1 MITVKKDC
9 VFQALEVFA
18 GTPVLRKGQGEPNA
32 RGLPSAARHKWFH
45 TLSCPVDLVT
55 PIRAL
60 CRGPDTISS

>member
-1 MITVKKDC
+1 MIPVKKDY

-18 GTPVLRKGQGEPNA
+18 GTPVLRKGESEPNA

-55 PIRAL
+55 LMSAL
-60 CRGPDTISS
+60 FLS